1 MTASESVKH
10 EIDRLGIDMS
20 RHMIEFYGDFL
31 NAIGAVRSSDLLKQR
46 SQSSVLVAG
55 IKVAMQTPPV
65 RSGKRVIFL
74 TLDDGYG
81 LSDSTFFTDVQ
92 SEYANVLYSTSLL
105 LVRGVTRRTGARGIS
120 IRATGAWDLRA
131 AYESWSAKQS
141 TLAI

>member
-1 MTASESVKH
+1 
-10 EIDRLGIDMS
+10 
-20 RHMIEFYGDFL
+20 MIEFYGEFL

-55 IKVAMQTPPV
+55 VKVAMQTPPI

-92 SEYANVLYSTSLL
+92 GAYANVLYSTSLL
-105 LVRGVTRRTGARGIS
+105 LVRGVTRRTGAKGIS

>member
-1 MTASESVKH
+1 
-10 EIDRLGIDMS
+10 MS
-20 RHMIEFYGDFL
+20 RHMIEFYGEFL

-81 LSDSTFFTDVQ
+81 CSDSTFFTDVQ

>member
-1 MTASESVKH
+1 
-10 EIDRLGIDMS
+10 MS
-20 RHMIEFYGDFL
+20 RHMIEFYGEFL

>member
-1 MTASESVKH
+1 VKH